1 MSVSE
6 DVTLVIE
13 ETGID
18 LEKGKSNRWIVWA
31 VVAFVAAFAIGF
43 LTVRSASKKDAEQ
56 QNAPPATETP

>member
-1 MSVSE
+1 
-6 DVTLVIE
+6 
-13 ETGID
+13 
-18 LEKGKSNRWIVWA
+18 VWA

>member
-18 LEKGKSNRWIVWA
+18 LEKGKGNRWIVWA
-31 VVAFVAAFAIGF
+31 VVAFVAAFVIGF
-43 LTVRSASKKDAEQ
+43 LTVRSSSKEDADQ